1 MLIVPAQQHRFRI
14 SHAPRRLLDLRLPIV
29 MALVTVMVLKTPCSF
44 AQPTL
49 PIFDA
54 HLHYSHDAWDNLPPP
69 AAIEVL
75 KNAGI
80 KRALLSSSED
90 EGQQRLYA
98 LAPDI
103 VVPSL
108 RPYRTR
114 SDASTWAGDPTVIG
128 YLEERLQKYR
138 YAAVGEFHL
147 YGADADLPVPRRMVE
162 LAKEHALILHAHSD
176 IAAVERLFRQWPDAR
191 ILWAHS
197 GFARPDEVRDMLRKH
212 RNLWC
217 DLAFRGDHHSGGK
230 VTDEWRLVFME
241 FPERFVLGTDT
252 FTPERW
258 LYVGEH
264 ASAARTWLATL
275 PSAVAERIAYR
286 NAEALLGKFNTAR
299 FGLR

>member
-1 MLIVPAQQHRFRI
+1 MSRVCFERGPQSGLPARVALAIGRCAIALAALI
-14 SHAPRRLLDLRLPIV
+14 APP
-29 MALVTVMVLKTPCSF
+29 VLG
-44 AQPTL
+44 QETL

-54 HLHYSHDAWDNLPPP
+54 HLHYSHDAWENLPPP

-75 KNAGI
+75 RKAGV
-80 KRALLSSSED
+80 KRALLSSSD
-90 EGQQRLYA
+90 DDGQQRLYA

-114 SDASTWAGDPTVIG
+114 SDAGTWANDPTVIG
-128 YLEERLQKYR
+128 YLEERLKKYR

-162 LAKEHALILHAHSD
+162 LAQQHGLILHAHSD
-176 IAAVERLFRQWPDAR
+176 IAAVERLFRQWPEAR

-197 GFARPDEVRDMLRKH
+197 GFARADEVRAMLKKH

-230 VTDEWRLVFME
+230 VTDEWRPVFVE
-241 FPERFVLGTDT
+241 FPDRFVLGTDT

-275 PSAVAERIAYR
+275 PPALGERIAYR
-286 NAEALLGKFNTAR
+286 NAEALLGAFNTAQ